1 MVQKR
6 KIRCPQCGFL
16 DTIKKGKRNGYSRY
30 FCKNCG
36 SYFTDRRPHISEK
49 NMFVWFRRWVREKQ
63 SISQI
68 AQESGH
74 SERTLKRYFYKVL
87 PTCPTWQI
95 QKREK
100 VNLLVD
106 GTYFTN
112 KVCLLLY
119 RDNNIKM
126 TILYRLAQREG
137 LRDLMEDLQAIKDV
151 GIEVESVTC
160 DGAANILKAVR
171 NVFPEAIIQ
180 RCTFHIANEVCLW
193 LTKKPKSEAAK
204 ELRELVGFLNK
215 VSTHEEAQLW
225 MRAFVD
231 WKTKF
236 NSFINQKTTDEQSG
250 RWWYT
255 HKTLHQ
261 SASHIERAMPNMF
274 CYLFSP
280 KIPKTSNSI
289 ESFFGHLKD
298 HLRLHRGLSNKHF
311 KDFIKWYL
319 FLQSNEGKVTKNR
332 GKKI

>member
-30 FCKNCG
+30 FCKICG

-74 SERTLKRYFYKVL
+74 SERTLKKYFYKVL

-204 ELRELVGFLNK
+204 ELRELVGYLNK

-231 WKTKF
+231 WKTKYH
-236 NSFINQKTTDEQSG
+236 SFINQKTTDEQSG

-319 FLQSNEGKVTKNR
+319 FLQSNEGKATKNR

>member
-36 SYFTDRRPHISEK
+36 SYFTDRRPYISEK
-49 NMFVWFRRWVREKQ
+49 NMFVWLRRWVREKQ

-74 SERTLKRYFYKVL
+74 SERTLKRYFYKIL

-204 ELRELVGFLNK
+204 DLRELVGYLNK

>member
-1 MVQKR
+1 
-6 KIRCPQCGFL
+6 
-16 DTIKKGKRNGYSRY
+16 
-30 FCKNCG
+30 
-36 SYFTDRRPHISEK
+36 
-49 NMFVWFRRWVREKQ
+49 
-63 SISQI
+63 
-68 AQESGH
+68 
-74 SERTLKRYFYKVL
+74 
-87 PTCPTWQI
+87 
-95 QKREK
+95 
-100 VNLLVD
+100 
-106 GTYFTN
+106 
-112 KVCLLLY
+112 
-119 RDNNIKM
+119 M
-126 TILYRLAQREG
+126 TILYRLAQKEG

-204 ELRELVGFLNK
+204 ELRELVGYLNK

-231 WKTKF
+231 WRTKY

-319 FLQSNEGKVTKNR
+319 FLQSNEGKTTK
-332 GKKI
+332 K

>member
-1 MVQKR
+1 MVQNR

-74 SERTLKRYFYKVL
+74 SERTLKRYFYKIL

-100 VNLLVD
+100 VNLLID

-193 LTKKPKSEAAK
+193 LTKKPKSEAAQ
-204 ELRELVGFLNK
+204 ELRELVGYLNK

-225 MRAFVD
+225 MRAFID
-231 WKTKF
+231 WKTKY

-261 SASHIERAMPNMF
+261 SASHIERAIPNMF

-289 ESFFGHLKD
+289 ESFFGHLKG

-319 FLQSNEGKVTKNR
+319 FLQSNEGKATKNR
-332 GKKI
+332 GKKN

>member
-6 KIRCPQCGFL
+6 KIRCPQCGFK
-16 DTIKKGKRNGYSRY
+16 DTIKKGKRNGNSRY
-30 FCKNCG
+30 FCKKCG
-36 SYFTDRRPHISEK
+36 SYFTDRRPHITEK
-49 NMFVWFRRWVREKQ
+49 NMFVWFRCWVREKQ
-63 SISQI
+63 SIPQISQV
-68 AQESGH
+68 SGY
-74 SERTLKRYFYKVL
+74 SERTLKRYFYKIL

-100 VNLLVD
+100 VNLLID
-106 GTYFTN
+106 GTYFAN

-126 TILYRLAQREG
+126 TILYRLAQRES

-151 GIEVESVTC
+151 GIDVESVTC

-180 RCTFHIANEVCLW
+180 RCTFHIANEGSLW
-193 LTKKPKSEAAK
+193 LTKKPKSEAAQ
-204 ELRELVGFLNK
+204 ELRELVGYLNK
-215 VSTHEEAQLW
+215 VSTHYEAQLW

-231 WKTKF
+231 WRTKY
-236 NSFINQKTTDEQSG
+236 NSFINQKSTDEQSG

-261 SASHIERAMPNMF
+261 SASHIERALPNMF

-280 KIPKTSNSI
+280 RIPKTSNSI
-289 ESFFGHLKD
+289 EAFFGHLKD

-319 FLQSNEGKVTKNR
+319 FLQSNEGIVTKNR
-332 GKKI
+332 GKKS

>member
-16 DTIKKGKRNGYSRY
+16 GTIKKGKRNGYSRY

-74 SERTLKRYFYKVL
+74 SERTLKRYFYKIL

-100 VNLLVD
+100 VNLLID

-151 GIEVESVTC
+151 GIEVVSVTC
-160 DGAANILKAVR
+160 DGAANILKAAR

-204 ELRELVGFLNK
+204 ELRELVGYLNK

>member
-74 SERTLKRYFYKVL
+74 SERTLKRYFYKIL

-100 VNLLVD
+100 VNLLID

-193 LTKKPKSEAAK
+193 LTKKPKSEAAQ
-204 ELRELVGFLNK
+204 ELRELVGYLNK
-215 VSTHEEAQLW
+215 VSTHEETQLW
-225 MRAFVD
+225 MRAFID
-231 WKTKF
+231 WKTKY

-261 SASHIERAMPNMF
+261 SASHIERAIPNMF

-289 ESFFGHLKD
+289 ESFFGHLKG

-319 FLQSNEGKVTKNR
+319 FLQSNEGKATKNR
-332 GKKI
+332 GKKN

>member
-137 LRDLMEDLQAIKDV
+137 LRDLMEDLQTIKDV

-204 ELRELVGFLNK
+204 ELRELVGYLNK

-231 WKTKF
+231 WKTKYHP
-236 NSFINQKTTDEQSG
+236 FINQKTTDEQSG

>member
-30 FCKNCG
+30 FCKNCI

-74 SERTLKRYFYKVL
+74 SERTLKRYFYKIL

-100 VNLLVD
+100 VNLLID

-193 LTKKPKSEAAK
+193 LTKKPKSEAAQ
-204 ELRELVGFLNK
+204 ELRELVGYLNK

-225 MRAFVD
+225 MRAFID
-231 WKTKF
+231 WKTKY

-261 SASHIERAMPNMF
+261 SASHIERAIPNMF

-289 ESFFGHLKD
+289 ESFFGHLKG

-319 FLQSNEGKVTKNR
+319 FLQSNEGKATKNR
-332 GKKI
+332 GKKN

>member
-137 LRDLMEDLQAIKDV
+137 LRDLMDDLQAIKDV

-204 ELRELVGFLNK
+204 ELRELVGYLNK

-231 WKTKF
+231 WKTKYHP
-236 NSFINQKTTDEQSG
+236 FINQKTTDEQSG

-261 SASHIERAMPNMF
+261 SASHIERAIPNMF

-319 FLQSNEGKVTKNR
+319 FLQSNEGKATKNR
-332 GKKI
+332 GKKN

>member
-1 MVQKR
+1 M
-6 KIRCPQCGFL
+6 

-119 RDNNIKM
+119 RDNNIQM

-204 ELRELVGFLNK
+204 ELRELVGYLNK

>member
-6 KIRCPQCGFL
+6 KIRCPQCGFM

-36 SYFTDRRPHISEK
+36 SCFTDRRPHIAEK

-63 SISQI
+63 SILQISQ
-68 AQESGH
+68 ASGY
-74 SERTLKRYFYKVL
+74 SERTLKRYFYKIL

-100 VNLLVD
+100 VNLLID

-119 RDNNIKM
+119 RNNNIKM
-126 TILYRLAQREG
+126 TIFYRLAHREC
-137 LRDLMEDLQAIKDV
+137 LRDLMEDLQAIKD
-151 GIEVESVTC
+151 VESVTC

-180 RCTFHIANEVCLW
+180 RYTFHIANEVCLW
-193 LTKKPKSEAAK
+193 MTKKPKSEAAQ
-204 ELRELVGFLNK
+204 ELRELVGYLNK
-215 VSTHEEAQLW
+215 VCTHEQAQLW

-231 WKTKF
+231 WRTKY
-236 NSFINQKTTDEQSG
+236 NSFIDQKTTDEQSG

-261 SASHIERAMPNMF
+261 STSHIERAMPNMF
-274 CYLFSP
+274 NYLFSP
-280 KIPKTSNSI
+280 KIPKTYNSI

-311 KDFIKWYL
+311 KDFIKCYL
-319 FLQSNEGKVTKNR
+319 FLHSNAG
-332 GKKI
+332 

>member
-1 MVQKR
+1 MAQKR
-6 KIRCPQCGFL
+6 KIRCPQCGFM
-16 DTIKKGKRNGYSRY
+16 DTIKKGKRNGKSRY

-36 SYFTDRRPHISEK
+36 SYFTDRRPHIAEK

-63 SISQI
+63 SIPQISQ
-68 AQESGH
+68 ASGY
-74 SERTLKRYFYKVL
+74 SERTLKRYFYKIL

-100 VNLLVD
+100 VNLLID
-106 GTYFTN
+106 GTYFAN

-126 TILYRLAQREG
+126 TILYRLAQRES
-137 LRDLMEDLQAIKDV
+137 LRDLMEDLRAIRDV
-151 GIEVESVTC
+151 GIDVESVTC

-171 NVFPEAIIQ
+171 NVFLEAIIQ
-180 RCTFHIANEVCLW
+180 RCTFHIANEVSLR
-193 LTKKPKSEAAK
+193 LTKKPKSEAAQ
-204 ELRELVGFLNK
+204 ELRELVGYLNK
-215 VSTHEEAQLW
+215 VSTHVEAQLW

-231 WKTKF
+231 WRTKY

-261 SASHIERAMPNMF
+261 SASHIERALPNMF
-274 CYLFSP
+274 CYLFSE

-289 ESFFGHLKD
+289 EAFFGHLKD

-319 FLQSNEGKVTKNR
+319 FLQSNEGIVTKNR
-332 GKKI
+332 GKKS